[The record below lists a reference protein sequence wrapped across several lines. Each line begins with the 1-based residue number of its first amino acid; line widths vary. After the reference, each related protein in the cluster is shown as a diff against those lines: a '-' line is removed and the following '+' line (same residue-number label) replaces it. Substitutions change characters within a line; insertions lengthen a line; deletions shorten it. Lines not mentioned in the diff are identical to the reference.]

1 MLQECNLFLIEIQ
14 MYYNKGRIKD
24 AFFGTIV
31 LNYHGINK
39 IKQTAFS
46 KSLLFCLAEQIF
58 IYSIKVRVYP
68 LDE

>member
-24 AFFGTIV
+24 AFFI

-58 IYSIKVRVYP
+58 IYSIQVRVYP